1 VVFARQ
7 AAFGR
12 PGQPVTFVFS
22 GPYRS
27 IDHPTFR
34 CVGVFEPASM
44 ERLAAV
50 VRPRHSGAPPAPGGL
65 RHLSLQLIF
74 SARSVMHRLD
84 VWH

>member
-27 IDHPTFR
+27 IDHPTFAGSACLNR
-34 CVGVFEPASM
+34 PVWNAWR
-44 ERLAAV
+44 RLFDLDT
-50 VRPRHSGAPPAPGGL
+50 PKPPVPGGL
-65 RHLSLQLIF
+65 RHPPLQLIF
-74 SARSVMHRLD
+74 SASSVMHCLD